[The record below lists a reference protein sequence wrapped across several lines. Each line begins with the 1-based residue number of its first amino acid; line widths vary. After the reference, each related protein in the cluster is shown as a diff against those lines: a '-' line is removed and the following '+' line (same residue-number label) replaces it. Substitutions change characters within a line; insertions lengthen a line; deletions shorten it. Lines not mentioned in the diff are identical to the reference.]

1 MTDFD
6 LAEAL
11 YAHDDEI
18 EDEMRVQSKYID
30 MLRAENTRL
39 KTENFAQRKVSNLPA
54 GSASDLAPPHTPDR
68 ADAEAV

>member
-18 EDEMRVQSKYID
+18 EDEIG